1 MGQFSCCIGF
11 FFFLLAWWF
20 ITKASL
26 YLLQH
31 YCWGPFPLYHR
42 CNHQPTSYF
51 RAHHWCLWV
60 HHLLWWRGHC
70 RCDSVRDV
78 DMEVWDDAGSSGSQG
93 SLKRRQV
100 GQRQRIRCSEES
112 GGQSDVS
119 EGLGHRVQK
128 LGKSWERKETLL
140 FEHLE
145 I

>member
-1 MGQFSCCIGF
+1 M
-11 FFFLLAWWF
+11 
-20 ITKASL
+20 
-26 YLLQH
+26 
-31 YCWGPFPLYHR
+31 
-42 CNHQPTSYF
+42 
-51 RAHHWCLWV
+51 
-60 HHLLWWRGHC
+60 
-70 RCDSVRDV
+70 
-78 DMEVWDDAGSSGSQG
+78 
-93 SLKRRQV
+93 